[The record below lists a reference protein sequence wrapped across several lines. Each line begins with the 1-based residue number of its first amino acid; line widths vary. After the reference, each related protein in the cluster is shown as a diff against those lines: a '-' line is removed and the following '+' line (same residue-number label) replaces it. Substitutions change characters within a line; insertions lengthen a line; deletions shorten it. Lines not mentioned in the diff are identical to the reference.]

1 MERTELADRWAAW
14 FAEYNAGE
22 ITGKAFCEARGVMNR
37 PGFPGDQNLC
47 KASRMMA

>member
-22 ITGKAFCEARGVMNR
+22 ITGKAFG
-37 PGFPGDQNLC
+37 
-47 KASRMMA
+47 KASRMMAS